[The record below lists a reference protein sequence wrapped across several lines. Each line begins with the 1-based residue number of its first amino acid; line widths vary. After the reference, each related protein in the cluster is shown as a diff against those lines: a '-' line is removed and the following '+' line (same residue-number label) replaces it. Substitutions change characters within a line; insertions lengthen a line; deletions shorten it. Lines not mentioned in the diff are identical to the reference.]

1 MAHVFNSST
10 QVAETGRSLFLVY
23 RGSFRTARKTQ
34 RIPSEKINKNNN
46 LVKNRLVL
54 GLVVWACNQS
64 QPLERPTRED
74 NNFKISFA
82 DILRS
87 CLKTKTKCKQ

>member
-23 RGSFRTARKTQ
+23 RASFRTARKTQ

-54 GLVVWACNQS
+54 GLVVWACNPS
-64 QPLERPTRED
+64 H
-74 NNFKISFA
+74 
-82 DILRS
+82 
-87 CLKTKTKCKQ
+87 